1 MSGVTLKEFCCFSQS
16 FFNFYRVFA
25 SKQHSIILIWVWN
38 CDVVCVS
45 FLSDQSILANAAES
59 VTDSASSS
67 AALTRQVDLLERR
80 NAELEQ
86 KLRGKSHFFLLFSHL
101 TVLW

>member
-1 MSGVTLKEFCCFSQS
+1 MSLKLKCRF
-16 FFNFYRVFA
+16 
-25 SKQHSIILIWVWN
+25 
-38 CDVVCVS
+38 CVS
-45 FLSDQSILANAAES
+45 FLSDESVLANAAVS

-86 KLRGKSHFFLLFSHL
+86 KLRGKSHFILLFSHL
-101 TVLW
+101 TVL